1 MSTSLLPALEICN
14 GVSPQASVIWLH
26 GLGADGHDF
35 APVIEQ
41 LNIPHVRFILPHAPS
56 LALTING
63 GQIMPAWFDLTHSD
77 LAAREDAA
85 GIHASE
91 QAILRLIEREN
102 VRGIP
107 ANKIVLAGFSQGGAI
122 ALHTGLHSQQRLAG
136 ILALSTWLPLQAE
149 LTITS
154 PNINQGLPVFIG
166 HGKNDSVV
174 PFIRAQQ
181 ARDLLIKLGC
191 AVTDHDYDMAHSVC
205 LEEIVDIL
213 AWLKGVLNIF

>member
-14 GVSPQASVIWLH
+14 GASPQASVIWLH

-41 LNIPHVRFILPHAPS
+41 LNIPQVRFILPHAPS

-63 GQIMPAWFDLTHSD
+63 GQVMPAWFDLTHSD

-91 QAILRLIEREN
+91 QAILRLIAREN

-122 ALHTGLHSQQRLAG
+122 ALHTGLHYQQRLAG

-149 LTITS
+149 LTSTS
-154 PNINQGLPVFIG
+154 PDTNQGLPVFIG
-166 HGKNDSVV
+166 HGRTDSVV

-181 ARDLLIKLGC
+181 ARDLLIKLGYS
-191 AVTDHDYDMAHSVC
+191 VTDHDYEMAHSVC
-205 LEEIVDIL
+205 LEEILDIQS
-213 AWLKGVLNIF
+213 WLKSVLNTF

>member
-1 MSTSLLPALEICN
+1 MSTALLPALEICK
-14 GVSPQASVIWLH
+14 VASPQASVIWLH

-41 LNIPHVRFILPHAPS
+41 LNMPHVRFILPHAPS

-77 LAAREDAA
+77 LAAREDVA

-91 QAILRLIEREN
+91 QAIIRLIEREN

-107 ANKIVLAGFSQGGAI
+107 ANKVVLAGFSQGGAI

-149 LTITS
+149 LASTPS
-154 PNINQGLPVFIG
+154 HINQGLPVFIG

-181 ARDLLIKLGC
+181 ARDLLVKLGY
-191 AVTDHDYDMAHSVC
+191 AVTDHGYDMAHSVC
-205 LEEIVDIL
+205 PEEILDIQ
-213 AWLKGVLNIF
+213 AWLKGVLNAF